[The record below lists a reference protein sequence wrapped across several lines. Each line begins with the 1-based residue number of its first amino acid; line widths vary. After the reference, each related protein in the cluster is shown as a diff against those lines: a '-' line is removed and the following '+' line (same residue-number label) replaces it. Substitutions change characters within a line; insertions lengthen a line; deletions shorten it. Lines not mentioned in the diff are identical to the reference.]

1 MNFRCEAVEAK
12 LDWES
17 SETGNPARL
26 GIESSTMSSIADR
39 PFKHESTPNQD
50 IQVLNWPLVQDGW
63 RSVAYVFVTVSTGM
77 AVYWGTQNGLTTAFA
92 ISALMISMWRF
103 WLPVQFRLSHLGII
117 QTCLGRRHL
126 YQWKTIRRC
135 DALHNGLLILFN
147 TDRSSLALFSSLYI
161 GWRDQREQMLAF
173 VESRARLPARDS
185 NAS

>member
-1 MNFRCEAVEAK
+1 
-12 LDWES
+12 
-17 SETGNPARL
+17 
-26 GIESSTMSSIADR
+26 MSSIADR

-135 DALHNGLLILFN
+135 DALQNGLLILFN

-161 GWRDQREQMLAF
+161 GWGDQREQMLAF
-173 VESRARLPARDS
+173 VENRARLPGRDS